1 MPIFKKEKTYSKQLD
16 INALIQGVGGRLQ
29 QEKWKVQQRVEGSK
43 GIVQAQKAG
52 ILRDMIAAD
61 RALIITFESV
71 PEGTKMTVG
80 VGKLAQNLAVAAIET
95 LFLSSIFLPLDISEV
110 LWTDHVEKGVILEID
125 GIVNSM

>member
-1 MPIFKKEKTYSKQLD
+1 MPIFKKEKTYNKQLD
-16 INALIQGVGGRLQ
+16 INALTQAVGGRLQ

-43 GIVQAQKAG
+43 GVVQAQKAG
-52 ILRDMIAAD
+52 ILRDVIAAD
-61 RALIITFESV
+61 RALMMTFESV

-80 VGKLAQNLAVAAIET
+80 VGKFAQNLAVVAIET